1 MKYPWLEPEE
11 IEAAA
16 KTLLARCFGA
26 TAGAAPLVDLDQLV
40 YDHLCEHGRLSFTD
54 ERDLGLENGDQVLG
68 RMLPLAGKIE
78 ITAALKQS
86 GETGRYRFT
95 VAHEIGHWV
104 LHRPLFLAEAEAL
117 DLFAPRDA
125 NVCLTS
131 LNRSV
136 FPGAEARRVPPE
148 EWQANRFAVDLL
160 IDADVLREEFV
171 RRFDTPV
178 VAWHTSEWAPRSANL
193 REHARQLAGGE
204 RRGRAPLSR
213 LFGLSTEAM
222 AIALEQRGYAIEN
235 PPIL

>member
-1 MKYPWLEPEE
+1 MKYPWLEAED

-16 KTLLARCFGA
+16 KKLLAACFGA
-26 TAGAAPLVDLDQLV
+26 RAATWPLVDIDKLV
-40 YDHLCEHGRLSFTD
+40 YDHLCEHERLSFTD
-54 ERDLGLENGDQVLG
+54 ERDLGWENGDQVLG

-78 ITAALKQS
+78 ITAALKRP
-86 GETGRYRFT
+86 GESGRYRFT

-104 LHRPLFLAEAEAL
+104 LHRQLFLAEAEAL
-117 DLFAPRDA
+117 DLFASSDA
-125 NVCLTS
+125 DACLTS

-136 FPGAEARRVPPE
+136 FPGFGTGRVPPE

-178 VAWHTSEWAPRSANL
+178 VAWHTTDWAPRSASL
-193 REHARQLAGGE
+193 RGHARQLAGAE
-204 RRGRAPLSR
+204 RRDCEPLCR
-213 LFGLSTEAM
+213 VFGLSTEAM
-222 AIALEQRGYAIEN
+222 AIALEQRGYAVEE